1 MPVSSSNGPFVPR
14 KSFPKSTKE
23 SARLG
28 FLRSL
33 SARSRDKFRYR
44 KCTETFQQ
52 LSNYRLTSG
61 NQQSSDYYTN
71 VLPPRKVFEHKLGSV

>member
-14 KSFPKSTKE
+14 RSFPKSTKE